1 MAARAKALRCH
12 SCRFRPIADI
22 RRHRQIDVVVK
33 ERISIGSADLA
44 AQRTARIHLSV
55 LGTVFVAYLLVRIA
69 WAPTGGFARFHLTD
83 LLAGVALPS
92 LCALVMRGWRNWER
106 WSLSL
111 RGKLAL
117 VGGATMIWEGLHPL
131 LSTQATADPIDAL
144 CYLVGTLGQHAMVQ
158 TIFAAAK
165 ES

>member
-1 MAARAKALRCH
+1 
-12 SCRFRPIADI
+12 
-22 RRHRQIDVVVK
+22 
-33 ERISIGSADLA
+33 
-44 AQRTARIHLSV
+44 
-55 LGTVFVAYLLVRIA
+55 
-69 WAPTGGFARFHLTD
+69 
-83 LLAGVALPS
+83 
-92 LCALVMRGWRNWER
+92 MRGWRNWER

-144 CYLVGTLGQHAMVQ
+144 CYLLGTLGQHAMVQ
-158 TIFAAAK
+158 TIFVAAK